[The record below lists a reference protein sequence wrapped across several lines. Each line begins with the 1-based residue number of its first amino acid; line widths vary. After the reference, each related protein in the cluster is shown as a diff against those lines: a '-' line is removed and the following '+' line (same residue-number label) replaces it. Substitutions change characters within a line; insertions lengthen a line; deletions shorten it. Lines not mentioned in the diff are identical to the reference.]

1 MPESVEQLLLRLRNP
16 DFTRVLIVT
25 LPEATPV
32 HEAALLQRDLRRAE
46 IEPYAWVINQC
57 LSPLSFS
64 DPLLQERQR
73 HEQFYSR
80 EVLEKQSHRTV
91 IIPWQFDPP
100 VVKIGLEHLLKYTE
114 LSIASS

>member
-1 MPESVEQLLLRLRNP
+1 MPESVEQLLPRLRDP

-32 HEAALLQRDLRRAE
+32 HEAASLQRDLRRAE
-46 IEPYAWVINQC
+46 TEPHAWVINQC

-73 HEQFYSR
+73 HEQFYIR
-80 EVLEKQSHRTV
+80 EVVEKHSHRTA
-91 IIPWQFDPP
+91 IIPWQIDPP
-100 VVKIGLEHLLKYTE
+100 VGKIGLEHLLKDTE